1 MGLLLPYLITKHL
14 QEWFFI
20 FVLKSLART
29 AQRYEFPRK
38 IISKNNISHEKPATI
53 SDSWF
58 FFPDYGSHLNH
69 IPAFFFISTVVNFS
83 SSITSTFASFAV
95 GSGNCTFLFVFRPIF
110 TCRGLHRFMYSIILS
125 KSNCIKG
132 SAVT

>member
-38 IISKNNISHEKPATI
+38 IISGKQNFVPHAELFFRIPENIQANYH
-53 SDSWF
+53 F
-58 FFPDYGSHLNH
+58 
-69 IPAFFFISTVVNFS
+69 
-83 SSITSTFASFAV
+83 
-95 GSGNCTFLFVFRPIF
+95 
-110 TCRGLHRFMYSIILS
+110 
-125 KSNCIKG
+125 
-132 SAVT
+132 

>member
-38 IISKNNISHEKPATI
+38 IIS
-53 SDSWF
+53 
-58 FFPDYGSHLNH
+58 
-69 IPAFFFISTVVNFS
+69 
-83 SSITSTFASFAV
+83 
-95 GSGNCTFLFVFRPIF
+95 GNK
-110 TCRGLHRFMYSIILS
+110 ILS
-125 KSNCIKG
+125 SCRIIFRIPENIQANYHFSQYLNNTFTK
-132 SAVT
+132 T

>member
-38 IISKNNISHEKPATI
+38 IISKNNISH
-53 SDSWF
+53 
-58 FFPDYGSHLNH
+58 SHTESFSEYPPQKKTRNQLPFL
-69 IPAFFFISTVVNFS
+69 IVGFS
-83 SSITSTFASFAV
+83 SLIMVLT
-95 GSGNCTFLFVFRPIF
+95 
-110 TCRGLHRFMYSIILS
+110 
-125 KSNCIKG
+125 
-132 SAVT
+132 

>member
-38 IISKNNISHEKPATI
+38 IISKNNISH
-53 SDSWF
+53 
-58 FFPDYGSHLNH
+58 SHTE
-69 IPAFFFISTVVNFS
+69 SFS
-83 SSITSTFASFAV
+83 EYPPKKKRETSYHF
-95 GSGNCTFLFVFRPIF
+95 
-110 TCRGLHRFMYSIILS
+110 
-125 KSNCIKG
+125 
-132 SAVT
+132 

>member
-38 IISKNNISHEKPATI
+38 IIS
-53 SDSWF
+53 
-58 FFPDYGSHLNH
+58 
-69 IPAFFFISTVVNFS
+69 
-83 SSITSTFASFAV
+83 
-95 GSGNCTFLFVFRPIF
+95 GNK
-110 TCRGLHRFMYSIILS
+110 ILS
-125 KSNCIKG
+125 SCRI
-132 SAVT
+132 

>member
-38 IISKNNISHEKPATI
+38 
-53 SDSWF
+53 
-58 FFPDYGSHLNH
+58 LL
-69 IPAFFFISTVVNFS
+69 
-83 SSITSTFASFAV
+83 
-95 GSGNCTFLFVFRPIF
+95 SGNKILTSCRIIFRTPENIQANYHFL
-110 TCRGLHRFMYSIILS
+110 
-125 KSNCIKG
+125 
-132 SAVT
+132 